1 MFKVLISYF
10 LFEVLLL
17 PTVLEILHLA
27 NSHMDE
33 HFFYEN
39 DLNINSDYQSCLFEF
54 NLNNQLSV
62 LNKNYTYNFHVD
74 DFYAIEINKII
85 FYSKNYFTLTKRG
98 PPIA

>member
-10 LFEVLLL
+10 LFGVLLL
-17 PTVLEILHLA
+17 PPVLEILPLA
-27 NSHMDE
+27 NGHMDK

-39 DLNINSDYQSCLFEF
+39 DLNINSDDQFCLFEF
-54 NLNNQLSV
+54 NLNNESSR
-62 LNKNYTYNFHVD
+62 LNENYKYNFH
-74 DFYAIEINKII
+74 AIEINKII

>member
-1 MFKVLISYF
+1 MFKILISYF
-10 LFEVLLL
+10 LFGVLLL

-85 FYSKNYFTLTKRG
+85 FYSKNYFTQTKRG

>member
-10 LFEVLLL
+10 LFGVLLL
-17 PTVLEILHLA
+17 HAVLEILHLA

-33 HFFYEN
+33 HFFNEN

-85 FYSKNYFTLTKRG
+85 FYSKNNFTQTKRA

>member
-10 LFEVLLL
+10 LFGVLLL

-39 DLNINSDYQSCLFEF
+39 DLNINSDDQSCLFKF
-54 NLNNQLSV
+54 NLNNQSSI
-62 LNKNYTYNFHVD
+62 LNKNYKFNFHVD
-74 DFYAIEINKII
+74 NFSAIEINKII
-85 FYSKNYFTLTKRG
+85 FYSKNNFSQSKRG
-98 PPIA
+98 PPIS

>member
-1 MFKVLISYF
+1 M
-10 LFEVLLL
+10 LL

-85 FYSKNYFTLTKRG
+85 FYSKNYFTQTKRG

>member
-10 LFEVLLL
+10 LFGVLLL
-17 PTVLEILHLA
+17 PTVLEIFHLA

-33 HFFYEN
+33 YFFYEN

-85 FYSKNYFTLTKRG
+85 FYSKNYFTQTKRG

>member
-10 LFEVLLL
+10 LFGVLLL

>member
-10 LFEVLLL
+10 LFGVLLIR
-17 PTVLEILHLA
+17 PVWDILHLA

-39 DLNINSDYQSCLFEF
+39 DLNINSDDQSCLFEF
-54 NLNNQLSV
+54 NLNNQSSI

-74 DFYAIEINKII
+74 NFSAIEINKII

>member
-10 LFEVLLL
+10 LFGVLLL
-17 PTVLEILHLA
+17 PPVLEILHPE
-27 NSHMDE
+27 NGHMDV

-85 FYSKNYFTLTKRG
+85 FYSKNYFTQTKRG

>member
-10 LFEVLLL
+10 LFGVLLL
-17 PTVLEILHLA
+17 NAVLEILHLA

-85 FYSKNYFTLTKRG
+85 FYSKNNFTQTKRA

>member
-10 LFEVLLL
+10 LFGVLLL

-33 HFFYEN
+33 YFFYEN

>member
-1 MFKVLISYF
+1 MFKVLISYY
-10 LFEVLLL
+10 LFGVLLL
-17 PTVLEILHLA
+17 NAVLEILHLA

-85 FYSKNYFTLTKRG
+85 FYSKNNFTQTKRA

>member
-1 MFKVLISYF
+1 
-10 LFEVLLL
+10 
-17 PTVLEILHLA
+17 
-27 NSHMDE
+27 MDE

>member
-10 LFEVLLL
+10 LFGVLLL
-17 PTVLEILHLA
+17 NAVLEILHLA

-85 FYSKNYFTLTKRG
+85 FYSKNNFTQTKRG

>member
-10 LFEVLLL
+10 LFGVLLL
-17 PTVLEILHLA
+17 PPVLEILHLA
-27 NSHMDE
+27 DSHMDE

-39 DLNINSDYQSCLFEF
+39 DLNINSDDQFCLFEF
-54 NLNNQLSV
+54 NLNNESSG
-62 LNKNYTYNFHVD
+62 LNENYKYNFHVG
-74 DFYAIEINKII
+74 DFYTIEINKII

>member
-10 LFEVLLL
+10 LFGVLLL

-85 FYSKNYFTLTKRG
+85 FYSKNYFTQTKRG